1 MIRFIVFFVTV
12 FGLLAS
18 CKVGKNFETIEVKTD
33 STFLHTNDS
42 LIQASEQVAILDSN
56 GLKWWELFKDPVLD
70 SLVSTGL
77 GNNKEALI
85 AIKSIEKASLA
96 FKIQKS
102 EMLPQFDAGAGISR
116 GNYSGFVTNSPNTS
130 WYGAA
135 TMNWE
140 IDFWGKYRRLNES
153 AKAEMIGSQYGY
165 QAVQIKL
172 ITDIVSTYYELVGF
186 HSSYEISKATLALR
200 DSSLII
206 IADRFTQGI
215 VPEIDLNQAQ
225 IQKAIAQSAIPVYE
239 RQIALTENRLS
250 LLLGT
255 SSKTLDDVKLINELE
270 AVPEIPIGI
279 PSELLSRRPDILQ
292 AEQFVVSQNA
302 KTGAA
307 QAARYPSISLTG
319 LLGVASNQLTGINTG
334 SLAWNMGAGL
344 VAPLFYF
351 GQNKRRVEEQRV
363 LTEQATLQYEQ
374 TVLTAFKEVED
385 ALVEIETYKKEI
397 TAREIHVKA
406 ALNAQSLSKLR
417 YDKGVTSYLE
427 YLEQQRQAF
436 DAQLRLVDVKKNLY
450 NSYVRL
456 YKALGGGWQTSK

>member
-1 MIRFIVFFVTV
+1 MIRILVIFVAAVGMLT
-12 FGLLAS
+12 S
-18 CKVGKNFETIEVKTD
+18 CKVGKNFETIEIETD
-33 STFLHTNDS
+33 STFSHTNDS
-42 LIQASEQVAILDSN
+42 LIQASQQVATVDSN
-56 GLKWWELFKDPVLD
+56 GLKWWELFKDPILD
-70 SLVSTGL
+70 SLVATGL
-77 GNNKEALI
+77 ENNKEALI

-186 HSSYEISKATLALR
+186 HSSYEISKATLAIR

-206 IADRFTQGI
+206 IADRFNQGI

-225 IQKAIAQSAIPVYE
+225 IQKAIAQSAVPVYE

-319 LLGVASNQLTGINTG
+319 LLGVASNQLTGINAG

-351 GQNKRRVEEQRV
+351 GQNKRRVQEQRV
-363 LTEQATLQYEQ
+363 LTEQANLRYEQ

-397 TAREIHVKA
+397 TARELHVKA
-406 ALNAQSLSKLR
+406 ALNAQSLSKER

-436 DAQLRLVDVKKNLY
+436 DAQLRLVDTKKNLF

-456 YKALGGGWQTSK
+456 YKALGGGWKTSK